1 MTILLGNQLIR
12 ARLMGQNCSLRVFT
26 VPCLR
31 DNYAWILQDTTTG
44 SLAVVD
50 TPSANPIIS
59 KLDELGVP
67 PGTHVTILNT
77 HHHKDHTGGNERI
90 KERFQTVVY
99 GPAKEKIPG
108 IDHKVREGDV
118 IQIGE
123 SACRVI
129 DIPGHT
135 CGHVGYVFDHSRLV
149 FVGDTLFGHGCGAL
163 FEGSYSQMWK
173 SLGKIMSLPP
183 STLIFCAHEYT
194 EYNVMFARSIF
205 PDDADLYEVLKTVR
219 ELRVRGEQTVPSLLE
234 QELSTNPF
242 LRCRLP
248 QFQSQIGA
256 KSAVEAFTM
265 VREGK
270 NIWKTP
276 QE

>member
-1 MTILLGNQLIR
+1 MTIIMGNQLIR
-12 ARLMGQNCSLRVFT
+12 SRLFTPSSSIRVYT

-31 DNYAWILQDTTTG
+31 DNYAWILQDVKTG
-44 SLAVVD
+44 CLAVVD
-50 TPSANPIIS
+50 TPSAKPIIS
-59 KLDELGVP
+59 KLEELTVP

-77 HHHKDHTGGNERI
+77 HHHRDHTGGNETI
-90 KERFQTVVY
+90 KKSLPTLIY

-108 IDHKVREGDV
+108 LDNKVQEGDV
-118 IQIGE
+118 IRFGQ

-135 CGHVGYVFDHSRLV
+135 CGHVGYVFDEPGLV

-173 SLGKIMSLPP
+173 SLSKIMSLPP
-183 STLIFCAHEYT
+183 STMIFCAHEYT
-194 EYNVMFARSIF
+194 EYNIMFAQTIF
-205 PDDADLYEVLKTVR
+205 PDDIELQQVYEYVVGLRQAD
-219 ELRVRGEQTVPSLLE
+219 EQTVPSLLE

-248 QFQSQIGA
+248 EIQNRLGVS
-256 KSAVEAFTM
+256 SAAEAFAKM
-265 VREGK
+265 REGK
-270 NIWKTP
+270 NVWKSP
-276 QE
+276 